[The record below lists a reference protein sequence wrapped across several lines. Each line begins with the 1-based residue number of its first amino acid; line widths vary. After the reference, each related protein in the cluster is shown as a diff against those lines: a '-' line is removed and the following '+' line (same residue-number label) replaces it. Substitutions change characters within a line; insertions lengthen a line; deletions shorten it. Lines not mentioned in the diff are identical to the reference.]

1 MSRRTDRNTP
11 PQQAIEEASV
21 AWKNL
26 PWKKLEQHVFRLQK
40 RIYRASQHGEKRKG
54 EKLQKLLMKSEAAR
68 LLPVRRVTK
77 DNQGKKTAGIERTK
91 ITKPKQSLLMAG

>member
-11 PQQAIEEASV
+11 PQQAIEGASV

-40 RIYRASQHGEKRKG
+40 RIYRASQHGEKRKV
-54 EKLQKLLMKSEAAR
+54 EKLQKLLMKSQTAR
-68 LLPVRRVTK
+68 LLAIRPGTQDKQREKTEGIDGVK
-77 DNQGKKTAGIERTK
+77 YSKPNQR
-91 ITKPKQSLLMAG
+91 P